1 MKPPRDALL
10 LLGMSAAARLAV
22 ALGTDI
28 TFDEAYYWTWSRSL
42 EWSYFDH
49 PPLVAWLIRLLG
61 VRGAALGCGAVA
73 VALVYGFAA
82 DLHGRPEA
90 GWRAA
95 ALWSV
100 LPASVLPG
108 VFATPDSPLMV
119 FWVAALWAL
128 HRRRWVLAG
137 ALAGGAMLS
146 KYPGVLLLIPALAAA
161 VAWRER
167 PWKVL
172 LGVAAA
178 LAVFSPAIAWNA
190 AHGWQS
196 FAYQLGH
203 GLGQELRPGAGLP
216 SVAEFLGGQ
225 LAMAGLVFP
234 LGLIWAVR
242 GARTGAGEG
251 TRAPAFLRLAVL
263 APVIVFGVASFWAPG
278 QANWAAFAYLAPC
291 VWAGGVWRWQE
302 RGAALLG
309 GAVCLAGTLH
319 LTYPVV
325 EVERDGMLARTHGWR
340 ELRALGDEPV
350 AVIYTPT
357 FGLAAEAAYYA
368 GTEVAITGHSRLTQF
383 DYWPEPQ
390 VPLGGDALFFTD
402 WEGFPPPER
411 LAAGFQ
417 SVDPPRVLET
427 RYQGRTMHRF
437 FLWTLRGARG
447 APDRERP
454 PLTERSP
461 Q

>member
-1 MKPPRDALL
+1 VKPPRDALL

-28 TFDEAYYWTWSRSL
+28 TYDEAYYWTWSRSL

-73 VALVYGFAA
+73 LALVYGFAA

-108 VFATPDSPLMV
+108 VFATPDSPLMP
-119 FWVAALWAL
+119 FWVASLWAL

-146 KYPGVLLLIPALAAA
+146 KYPGALLLFPALAAA
-161 VAWRER
+161 IAWRER
-167 PWKVL
+167 PWKPL
-172 LGVAAA
+172 LGAGAA
-178 LAVFSPAIAWNA
+178 LAVVSPVIAWNA
-190 AHGWQS
+190 AHDWQS
-196 FAYQLGH
+196 FAFQLGH
-203 GLGQELRPGAGLP
+203 GLGRDLSPGGGLQG
-216 SVAEFLGGQ
+216 VAAFLGGQ

-234 LGLIWAVR
+234 LGLAWLSK
-242 GARTGAGEG
+242 GG
-251 TRAPAFLRLAVL
+251 TAVL
-263 APVIVFGVASFWAPG
+263 KASLWAPLLVFGAASYWAPG

-291 VWAGGVWRWQE
+291 VWAGGAWRWPE
-302 RGAALLG
+302 RGAAMLG
-309 GAVCLAGTLH
+309 AAVCLAGMLH

-325 EVERDGMLARTHGWR
+325 TVERDSSLARTHGWR
-340 ELRALGDEPV
+340 ELRELGRERV
-350 AVIYTPT
+350 AVIYAPN
-357 FGLAAEAAYYA
+357 FGLASELAYYS
-368 GTEVAITGHSRLTQF
+368 GVEVAIAGYSRLTQF
-383 DYWPEPQ
+383 DFWPEPR
-390 VPLGGDALFFTD
+390 VPPGADALFVTE
-402 WEGFPPPER
+402 WEGHLPPER
-411 LAAGFQ
+411 LAAGFE

-427 RYQGRTMHRF
+427 GYRGRTLHRF
-437 FLWTLRGARG
+437 QLWTLRKAKGP
-447 APDRERP
+447 PDRERP
-454 PLTERSP
+454 SVTERSP
-461 Q
+461 QD